1 MDIQMFVSLFT
12 FAESF
17 SCWKCETV
25 AVAWKKLI
33 NFHDPLS
40 LWSVCKSSLFSPE
53 LILLHMEIY
62 YMYDNK
68 IVGASLGGRKTD

>member
-1 MDIQMFVSLFT
+1 MI
-12 FAESF
+12 
-17 SCWKCETV
+17 
-25 AVAWKKLI
+25 
-33 NFHDPLS
+33 LS
-40 LWSVCKSSLFSPE
+40 PSEVYVKVLLFSPE